1 MPWTEI
7 SKGHY
12 QRQIGENETFIKLIG
27 DSGAPLEREHWAI
40 NADAAFKRNSRISEE
55 EFVQHLKT
63 AWQALRF
70 HHPSIAAIASGTQI
84 DYTVPDQ
91 QELQRWLAETFHI
104 HEDQSREDV
113 VAAHKPT
120 PYVVL
125 HYFPAQS
132 EILMHT
138 SHWRTDGIGIL
149 QLMNAFLDLVGS
161 EATLL
166 DPSSLA
172 WGEEP
177 ARLAPCVEDAANLPA
192 EATEEIKVEAEKW
205 TKTFHGAVG
214 AVGIEFT
221 PAKDCLPGGT
231 RSARDS
237 LSESTTEAIVAACKA
252 QNISV
257 TSAIH
262 AALAETNW
270 AFAAPEDRS
279 KHWLST
285 IRAGLRPYLPE
296 PYSTPAY
303 ASGLYTSGY
312 MHSLEAGQSFVQN
325 AKQINELYRAGLSQE
340 FLQAHRQY
348 ALNLTELIKN
358 TPPDAPPGSGVDI
371 SSLGLVEKILGPKH
385 GSLEVLNVNVGVEV
399 LTPQMTLFV
408 WTFRGRLEVNLVYNE
423 AFYEAERPA
432 KFLESLKSTLLTELG
447 VQT

>member
-7 SKGHY
+7 SKGQF

-27 DSGAPLEREHWAI
+27 DSGAPLGREHWAI
-40 NADAAFKRNSRISEE
+40 NADAAFKRDPNISEDD
-55 EFVQHLKT
+55 FVQHLKT
-63 AWQALRF
+63 AWQTLRF

-84 DYTVPDQ
+84 HYTVPDQ
-91 QELQRWLAETFHI
+91 QELQKWLSETFVLHKD
-104 HEDQSREDV
+104 ETREEV
-113 VAAHKPT
+113 AAAHKPT
-120 PYVVL
+120 LYVVL

-161 EATLL
+161 E
-166 DPSSLA
+166 SSLPDLNNLP
-172 WGEEP
+172 WGEET
-177 ARLAPCVEDAANLPA
+177 ARLAPCVEDAADIPA
-192 EATEEIKVEAEKW
+192 EATEEIKAEAEKW
-205 TKTFHGAVG
+205 TKTFHEAVG

-221 PAKDCLPGGT
+221 PAKNGLPGGT
-231 RSARDS
+231 RCARDS
-237 LSESTTEAIVAACKA
+237 FSESTTEAIVAACKT
-252 QNISV
+252 QSISV

-312 MHSLEAGQSFVQN
+312 MHSLQAGQSFAQN
-325 AKQINELYRAGLSQE
+325 AKQINELYRAGLSPE
-340 FLQAHRQY
+340 FLEAHRQY

-371 SSLGLVEKILGPKH
+371 SSLGLVEKMLGPKH

-408 WTFRGRLEVNLVYNE
+408 WTFRGRLAMNLVYNE
-423 AFYEAERPA
+423 AFYEVERPV
-432 KFLESLKSTLLTELG
+432 KFLESLKKTLLKELDI
-447 VQT
+447 QS

>member
-7 SKGHY
+7 SKGRF
-12 QRQIGENETFIKLIG
+12 QRQIGENETFIKLMG

-40 NADAAFKRNSRISEE
+40 NADATFKRHSNISEQD
-55 EFVQHLKT
+55 FVQHLKT
-63 AWQALRF
+63 AWQILRF
-70 HHPSIAAIASGTQI
+70 HHPSIAAIASGTQV
-84 DYTVPDQ
+84 DYTVPHK
-91 QELQRWLAETFHI
+91 QELETWLSKTFLV
-104 HEDQSREDV
+104 HEDQTREDV
-113 VAAHKPT
+113 AAEHKPT

-125 HYFPAQS
+125 HYFPAQN

-161 EATLL
+161 GEKLS
-166 DPSSLA
+166 DPSSLP

-177 ARLAPCVEDAANLPA
+177 ARLAPCVEDAANIPA
-192 EATEEIKVEAEKW
+192 EATEEIKAEAEKW

-221 PAKDCLPGGT
+221 PAKNGLPGGT

-237 LSESTTEAIVAACKA
+237 FSESTTEAIVAACKA

-312 MHSLEAGQSFVQN
+312 MHSLPAGRSFAQN
-325 AKQINELYRAGLSQE
+325 AKQINELYRAGLSPK

-348 ALNLTELIKN
+348 ALNLTELIKS

-371 SSLGLVEKILGPKH
+371 SSLGLVEKMLISRH

-408 WTFRGRLEVNLVYNE
+408 STFRGRLAMNLVYNE
-423 AFYEAERPA
+423 AFYEAERPV
-432 KFLESLKSTLLTELG
+432 KFLESLKNTLLKELG
-447 VQT
+447 VQI